1 MNQSI
6 NFNKFHKLLYFVA
19 FISVL
24 TVSLFAVSCSFKEP
38 SAPTWDVTVAIPLIN
53 RVITV
58 EELIEDTQYL
68 AEGESGLVNFEFE
81 EEFSRYEV
89 GDQLKVADLNETFS
103 SSLGQFKVPS
113 PGVRAASM
121 TFGQIYPAAYLLD
134 GQVTQVGTFGYD
146 NVGVSLPGF
155 DTFVS
160 VLIGSGR
167 IQITIS
173 NRLPVTLS
181 AGLEIQARSQ
191 STNELLFNIL
201 FDSDIQPGTSAVAST
216 DLASVRIPSD
226 IKVFLTGGSSGSGGQ
241 PVEINANTDGIDF
254 QVYISEIVAVE
265 AQAIVEPQ
273 EFSGSDSLALGD
285 SILISSASI
294 ATGLFRVDISN
305 DIPINVDLDIFL
317 HDFIDPVGNSAE
329 VNINLLSNQTV
340 SEIIN
345 LAGYTFKPGRN
356 QDGSVTHFSWNAR
369 VLGSEGNI
377 ITVTSDDAISLSIR
391 LANLSF
397 SEIKGWLDKIHIT
410 LDTMEESFDLP
421 DDIEGLQFE
430 AGRLELVINNGI
442 GFPIHPD
449 IKITGVNENT
459 GQSVDVYVSQQIAP
473 ANGGPVPTSIV
484 LDKTNSNIIDL
495 VNIFPNKI
503 IVSGVATIG
512 DGSSESVIR
521 NTDFIETTVIISA
534 PLSLSFPS
542 QSVKLDVETVEIDAD
557 VQDQLR
563 DNVLS
568 GKLMAQI
575 SNRIPLG
582 VDFSFVM
589 SSRDTSVYTN
599 PELTIGPLSLKPARI
614 AGGNGVEAVVSDILV
629 ELTQQQIALFA
640 NDEIFIGFSLNLAGS
655 DGEIVRIYADDFI
668 NVKAYCEFTY
678 HVDPEEE

>member
-6 NFNKFHKLLYFVA
+6 NFNKFLYFIS

-24 TVSLFAVSCSFKEP
+24 AVSLFTVSCSFKEP
-38 SAPTWDVTVAIPLIN
+38 SAPTWDVTLAIPLIN

-81 EEFSRYEV
+81 EEFSRYEI
-89 GDQLKVADLNETFS
+89 GDQLKVADLNESFS

-113 PGVRAASM
+113 PGVQAASM
-121 TFGQIYPAAYLLD
+121 TFGQVYPAAYILD
-134 GQVTQVGTFGYD
+134 GQVTQVGEFGYD
-146 NVGVSLPGF
+146 NVGISLPDF
-155 DTFVS
+155 DTFAS
-160 VLIGSGR
+160 VLIGSGS
-167 IQITIS
+167 IQITIN

-181 AGLEIQARSQ
+181 PGLEIQARSQ

-201 FDSDIQPGTSAVAST
+201 FDSEIQPATSAVAFT
-216 DLASVRIPSD
+216 DLAGVRIPAD

-241 PVEINANTDGIDF
+241 PVEIKANTDGIDV
-254 QVYISEIVAVE
+254 QVLISEIVAIE

-273 EFSGSDSLALGD
+273 EFIGSDSLVLGD
-285 SILISSASI
+285 SILVSSASI
-294 ATGLFRVDISN
+294 ATGLFRFDISN
-305 DIPINVDLDIFL
+305 DIPINIDLDIFL
-317 HDFIDPVGNSAE
+317 HDFVDPFGNPAE
-329 VNINLLSNQTV
+329 VNINLLSAQTV

-345 LAGYTFKPGRN
+345 LSGYTFNPGRN

-377 ITVTSDDAISLSIR
+377 ITITSEDAIDLSVR

-397 SEIKGWLDKIHIT
+397 SEIRGRLDNIHIT
-410 LDTMEESFDLP
+410 LDTVEERFDLP
-421 DDIEGLQFE
+421 DDIVGLQFE

-442 GFPIHPD
+442 GFPIYPD
-449 IKITGVNENT
+449 IMITGVNENT
-459 GQSVDVYVSQQIAP
+459 GQSVDVHVSQQIAP
-473 ANGGPVPTSIV
+473 ANGGPVPTSII
-484 LDKTNSNIIDL
+484 LDKTNSNILDL
-495 VNIFPNKI
+495 VNIVPNKI

-512 DGSSESVIR
+512 DGITESVIR
-521 NTDFIETTVIISA
+521 STDFIETTVIISA

-542 QSVKLDVETVEIDAD
+542 QSVEIDVETVEIDTD
-557 VQDQLR
+557 VQDELR

-568 GKLMAQI
+568 GKLVAQI

-599 PELTIGPLSLKPARI
+599 PELTIGPLSLEPARI
-614 AGGNGVEAVVSDILV
+614 SGGNGVEAVVSDILV

-640 NDEIFIGFSLNLAGS
+640 NDEIFIGFSLNLPGS
-655 DGEIVRIYADDFI
+655 GGEIVRIYADDFI
-668 NVKAYCEFTY
+668 NIKAYCEFKY
-678 HVDPEEE
+678 HVDPEEK